1 MKAIGKTLALAVV
14 LALFTIR
21 AAVATTPAP
30 APAPAT
36 VEDQPHMQ
44 MALDALRQAR
54 HHLEEAIPDKGGH
67 RNAAIKACDDAIKHT
82 EEGIKYANEHHDH
95 DHDNDRH

>member
-1 MKAIGKTLALAVV
+1 MRVLSKTLALAVV
-14 LALFTIR
+14 LGLCTIP

-30 APAPAT
+30 AA

-44 MALDALRQAR
+44 QALEALRQAR
-54 HHLEEAIPDKGGH
+54 RHLEEALPDKGGH

-82 EEGIKYANEHHDH
+82 EEGIKYGSEHHDH
-95 DHDNDRH
+95 DHDNDHH